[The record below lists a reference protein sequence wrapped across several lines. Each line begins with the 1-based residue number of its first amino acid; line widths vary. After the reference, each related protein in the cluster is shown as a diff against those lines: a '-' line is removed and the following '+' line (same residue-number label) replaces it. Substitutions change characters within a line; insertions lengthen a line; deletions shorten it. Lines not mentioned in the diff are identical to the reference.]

1 MIKHRPLAI
10 AFLSAAC
17 SAAIATPEQNEYA
30 KPHQQIE
37 VEGRHLNLFCMGS
50 GSPTIIFESGAG
62 VAGWG
67 WQLVQPTISKKNRAC
82 TYDRAGLGFSE
93 PSPLAGTSV
102 NAVNDLHK
110 LLSAAGLHPP
120 FVLVGHSYGGM
131 NVQLFAY
138 RYPSMVSGLVLVE
151 AQHEDE
157 RERLDRVS
165 QGKLS
170 LMTASLL
177 DSYRKCTDASK
188 LAFQPPAEPFA
199 ACVGEP
205 YKFAKGPFSKA
216 YTNQFRKPTYW
227 EAHSSELEHLYT
239 SSSEQLRSARKA
251 FGSLPVACLIRSV
264 SPYMAPGSPPTKMS
278 MAAEQENDAMQR
290 EVASLSSSGN
300 CKVVPG
306 AGHDIA
312 IDRPQA
318 VIQAI
323 REVLKQQAK

>member
-1 MIKHRPLAI
+1 MKPSPLAI
-10 AFLSAAC
+10 AVLLAAC
-17 SAAIATPEQNEYA
+17 NAATATPVQSDYA
-30 KPHQQIE
+30 KPHQQVE

-67 WQLVQPTISKKNRAC
+67 WQLVQPTVSKTNRAC
-82 TYDRAGLGFSE
+82 IYDRAGLGFSE
-93 PSPLAGTSV
+93 PSTLPGTSA
-102 NAVNDLHK
+102 NAVNDLQK
-110 LLSAAGLHPP
+110 LLSAARLQPP

-177 DSYRKCTDASK
+177 ESYRKCTEAAK

-199 ACVGEP
+199 ACVGAP
-205 YKFAKGPFSKA
+205 YRFAKGQFSQA
-216 YTNQFRKPTYW
+216 YTNQFKKASYW
-227 EAHSSELEHLYT
+227 DAHSSELEHLYT
-239 SSSEQLRSARKA
+239 RSSDQLRSARKS

-264 SPYMAPGSPPTKMS
+264 SPYMPPGSPPTKMS

-290 EVASLSSSGN
+290 EVANLSSRGN

-323 REVLKQQAK
+323 REVLKQQAR